1 MVTKEKLYE
10 AFGELI
16 YAVAKADGVVQGE
29 EVAALEKILKNHSWA
44 KDIVWSF
51 NYEAQ
56 KNNSVEYVYDKA
68 MDIFK
73 EHGPSAEYEHLLD
86 ILQAVAEASRGD
98 SATEA
103 TEKGIINLFQ
113 QDLIKRFRDDLQ
125 INYLSVTQK

>member
-29 EVAALEKILKNHSWA
+29 EVAVLEHILRNHSWA

-51 NYEAQ
+51 KYETQ
-56 KNNSVEYVYDKA
+56 KDNSVDYVYDKA

-73 EHGPSAEYEHLLD
+73 EHGPSSEYEHLMS
-86 ILQAVAEASRGD
+86 ILKALAEASHHT
-98 SATEA
+98 SASEA
-103 TEKGIINLFQ
+103 KERGIINLFQ
-113 QDLIKRFRDDLQ
+113 QDLIQKFQNDLR
-125 INYLSVTQK
+125 INYLTVDK

>member
-29 EVAALEKILKNHSWA
+29 EVATLEHIVRNHSWA

-51 NYEAQ
+51 KYEAQ
-56 KNNSVEYVYDKA
+56 KNNSVEYVYAKA

-73 EHGPSAEYEHLLD
+73 EHGPSPEYENLIS
-86 ILQAVAEASRGD
+86 ILKAVAEASHH
-98 SATEA
+98 SPASEA
-103 TEKGIINLFQ
+103 KERGIINLFQ
-113 QDLIKRFRDDLQ
+113 QDLIEKFRNDLR
-125 INYLSVTQK
+125 INYLTVDV

>member
-16 YAVAKADGVVQGE
+16 YAVAKADGVIQGE
-29 EVAALEKILKNHSWA
+29 EVAVLEKILKNHSWA

-56 KNNSVEYVYDKA
+56 KNNSVEYVYNKA

-73 EHGPSAEYEHLLD
+73 EHGPSPEYEHLVS
-86 ILQAVAEASRGD
+86 ILQAVSESSQGN

-113 QDLIKRFRDDLQ
+113 QDLIKRFKEDLR
-125 INYLSVTQK
+125 INYLNVN